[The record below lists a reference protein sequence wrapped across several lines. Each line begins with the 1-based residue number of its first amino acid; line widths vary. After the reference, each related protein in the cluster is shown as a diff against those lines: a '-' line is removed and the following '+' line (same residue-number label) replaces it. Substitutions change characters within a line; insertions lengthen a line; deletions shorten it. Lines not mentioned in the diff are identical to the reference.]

1 MHEPDFDP
9 VEDGIGDDLADCLL
23 DTALDPVLAAAGKSR
38 NAEKALLKVTVCDP
52 ACGDGRLLVAAA
64 RRIARRLAAVREN
77 NPDPTADAVRQ
88 ALRDVAE
95 NCVYG
100 VDLSD
105 TAVQRTKDRLRQ
117 EAGWPATT
125 PTTLDDHVRPGNS
138 LIGTVPGLA
147 DDGIPDSAF
156 KPADGDDPKFARSL
170 RRANSKPP
178 PGQRTLFSDTR
189 PGQAGR
195 LKQLVAD
202 AWCAAF
208 AWVKRPDAPPAIV
221 DRSFRD
227 LRERGPA
234 GILPDTLKEIER
246 LREEHRFF
254 HWHLEFP
261 EVFRRGGFSCVV
273 TDPPWDTID
282 RHEDRAAFSFA
293 RGSGAYPECA
303 EGLTEPGVTAL
314 RADQLFAERLP
325 AITGPRGRAGCVVPA
340 AIATSP
346 GGRYLFQSLTRRGM
360 LASLYGFEDRSCLL
374 TLTGDGSAAGAAR
387 YAFALR
393 GPGELREDPDRAY
406 TLTADDIAL
415 INPNTG
421 FPPAFRSRRD
431 ADLVTGIYR
440 RVPVLWDETR
450 ADGNPWKM
458 RLAPSFFR
466 TRSDSGLF
474 RTEDG
479 LRDEGWELADG
490 VFTRDGERA
499 LPVYEAAMVHHF
511 DHRHRDA
518 RYWITEPGPVT
529 ERLEELRWRWGWLC
543 GWRGTVQPEDERTAV
558 AAFLPRAAATE
569 SFPLMMP
576 RAVPPFVACL
586 IAAQSS
592 LVFDFVAR
600 QKLAGGAKLRP
611 SAWKQLPVPTPEMLE
626 PHLPFLVPRV
636 LELVYTDSDM
646 APLAQDL
653 DDSGKA
659 FAWDEDRRAEL
670 RAELDAFFFRLYGV
684 DDRDDVVYILRAF
697 PAEPGPLVLD
707 AYDRMASADADGSE
721 YETRIFPFPGRGPRA
736 AGSG

>member
-77 NPDPTADAVRQ
+77 NPDPTADAVRR

-105 TAVQRTKDRLRQ
+105 TAVQRTKDRLRR

-125 PTTLDDHVRPGNS
+125 PRTLDDHVRPGNS

-293 RGSGAYPECA
+293 RG
-303 EGLTEPGVTAL
+303 PGRIPSA
-314 RADQLFAERLP
+314 
-325 AITGPRGRAGCVVPA
+325 
-340 AIATSP
+340 
-346 GGRYLFQSLTRRGM
+346 RRG
-360 LASLYGFEDRSCLL
+360 
-374 TLTGDGSAAGAAR
+374 
-387 YAFALR
+387 
-393 GPGELREDPDRAY
+393 
-406 TLTADDIAL
+406 
-415 INPNTG
+415 
-421 FPPAFRSRRD
+421 
-431 ADLVTGIYR
+431 
-440 RVPVLWDETR
+440 
-450 ADGNPWKM
+450 
-458 RLAPSFFR
+458 
-466 TRSDSGLF
+466 
-474 RTEDG
+474 
-479 LRDEGWELADG
+479 
-490 VFTRDGERA
+490 
-499 LPVYEAAMVHHF
+499 
-511 DHRHRDA
+511 
-518 RYWITEPGPVT
+518 
-529 ERLEELRWRWGWLC
+529 
-543 GWRGTVQPEDERTAV
+543 
-558 AAFLPRAAATE
+558 
-569 SFPLMMP
+569 
-576 RAVPPFVACL
+576 
-586 IAAQSS
+586 
-592 LVFDFVAR
+592 
-600 QKLAGGAKLRP
+600 
-611 SAWKQLPVPTPEMLE
+611 
-626 PHLPFLVPRV
+626 
-636 LELVYTDSDM
+636 
-646 APLAQDL
+646 
-653 DDSGKA
+653 
-659 FAWDEDRRAEL
+659 
-670 RAELDAFFFRLYGV
+670 
-684 DDRDDVVYILRAF
+684 
-697 PAEPGPLVLD
+697 
-707 AYDRMASADADGSE
+707 
-721 YETRIFPFPGRGPRA
+721 
-736 AGSG
+736 